1 MEKVKTK
8 KVTLEELLCLDIKG
22 KIICFPTDTVYGV
35 GAMVNDLE
43 ALNKIYEMKKREESK
58 PLAILCGNTNQII
71 PYVQNVSGKALD
83 LMHAYWP
90 GALTIIFKKT
100 DLLSSE
106 ITKGKPTV
114 AFRMPNSPIALKIL
128 NTFGLMA
135 TTSVNISGEKEL
147 NSVEEILNEFD
158 EMIDYIVTDN
168 AVLQNVPSTIYDD
181 TTKKVLR
188 KGLIQID

>member
-1 MEKVKTK
+1 MRK
-8 KVTLEELLCLDIKG
+8 
-22 KIICFPTDTVYGV
+22 FPHLRNLT
-35 GAMVNDLE
+35 
-43 ALNKIYEMKKREESK
+43 S
-58 PLAILCGNTNQII
+58 
-71 PYVQNVSGKALD
+71 
-83 LMHAYWP
+83 
-90 GALTIIFKKT
+90 TIIFKKT

-114 AFRMPNSPIALKIL
+114 AFRMPNSQIALKIL

-158 EMIDYIVTDN
+158 GMIDYIVTDK

-181 TTKKVLR
+181 TTEKVLR